1 MPLKIR
7 GETRGN
13 KINEERERER
23 GARVCTEIGI
33 ENWGEGRGLF
43 HSVGRSDSKDPQSRP
58 VARNFDG
65 VIAN

>member
-1 MPLKIR
+1 M
-7 GETRGN
+7 
-13 KINEERERER
+13 
-23 GARVCTEIGI
+23 CTEIGI